1 MNWNRR
7 TATVAGLALL
17 VLTNAVAL
25 GGAAWNR
32 SGEPDSRLQLSERE
46 LSVPW
51 SAWAPP
57 GAENSGLSLRL
68 DWRCNP
74 AAKTGARRT
83 NHYYDDASPGWLDTR
98 KMAELGFDMG
108 RPGRAPGLQRP
119 HEVREVWVVLELDGP
134 AYRAWN
140 AAAAA
145 EAASAAAAEAAKP
158 PPHVAAHVEV
168 PHDGTRLFAVDAGLD
183 RAALR
188 ARYADRAM
196 YAVVRAKVGRLR
208 DTEDVVDGGRIESL
222 SIEEVNVPLAL
233 RPAFAAVQRP
243 RRGGDER
250 SRFVATVAFGQRA
263 EPWLVDARPLP
274 ASAGAR

>member
-7 TATVAGLALL
+7 TATAAGLALL

-32 SGEPDSRLQLSERE
+32 SGAPDSRLQLSEHE

-51 SAWAPP
+51 GVWSPP

-68 DWRCNP
+68 YWRCNP
-74 AAKTGARRT
+74 APRTGARRT
-83 NHYYDDASPGWLDTR
+83 TYYDDASPGWLDNG

-108 RPGRAPGLQRP
+108 RSGRTPGFHRP
-119 HEVREVWVVLELDGP
+119 HEVREVWMVLELDGP
-134 AYRAWN
+134 AYRAWE

-158 PPHVAAHVEV
+158 PPHRLAPVAV
-168 PHDGTRLFAVDAGLD
+168 PYGGSRLFAVDAGLD

-188 ARYADRAM
+188 ARYPERTM
-196 YAVVRAKVGRLR
+196 YAVVRATVGRLR

-222 SIEEVNVPLAL
+222 SIDEVNVPLAL
-233 RPAFAAVQRP
+233 RPAFVTVQP
-243 RRGGDER
+243 AGRGGEGHG
-250 SRFVATVAFGQRA
+250 RFVATVAFGQRA
-263 EPWLVDARPLP
+263 EPWLVDARQLP
-274 ASAGAR
+274 AAPGAR

>member
-7 TATVAGLALL
+7 TATWAGLALL

-51 SAWAPP
+51 SAWSPP

-68 DWRCNP
+68 NWRCNP
-74 AAKTGARRT
+74 AAKTSASRAS
-83 NHYYDDASPGWLDTR
+83 YYDDASPGWLDTR
-98 KMAELGFDMG
+98 KLTELGFDMG
-108 RPGRAPGLQRP
+108 RAGGTPGLHRP

-134 AYRAWN
+134 AYRAWQ

-158 PPHVAAHVEV
+158 PPHRVAHVEP
-168 PHDGTRLFAVDAGLD
+168 PHGASRLFAVDAGLD

-188 ARYADRAM
+188 VRYADRAQ

-222 SIEEVNVPLAL
+222 SIDEVNVPLAL
-233 RPAFAAVQRP
+233 RPAFAAAAP
-243 RRGGDER
+243 AGRGGVER
-250 SRFVATVAFGQRA
+250 SRFIATVAFGRRA

-274 ASAGAR
+274 AAPDAR

>member
-1 MNWNRR
+1 MNWNRG

-51 SAWAPP
+51 SAWSPP
-57 GAENSGLSLRL
+57 GGENSGLSLRL

-74 AAKTGARRT
+74 AATTGARRAA
-83 NHYYDDASPGWLDTR
+83 YYDQGSPGWLDSR
-98 KMAELGFDMG
+98 KMTELGFDMG
-108 RPGRAPGLQRP
+108 RTALAPGFRRP
-119 HEVREVWVVLELDGP
+119 HEVREVWLVLELDGP
-134 AYRAWN
+134 AYRTWQ

-158 PPHVAAHVEV
+158 PPHVAAHVEL
-168 PHDGTRLFAVDAGLD
+168 PHGGSRLFAVDTGLD

-188 ARYADRAM
+188 VRYADRAM

-222 SIEEVNVPLAL
+222 SIDEVNVPLAL
-233 RPAFAAVQRP
+233 RPAFAAVQP
-243 RRGGDER
+243 GARGDGR

-263 EPWLVDARPLP
+263 EPWLVDARALP
-274 ASAGAR
+274 AAAGAR